1 VSKTEI
7 ARVSARP
14 KAPAAA
20 LPPELAEPVVV
31 KPGEL
36 VAHAYALVQ
45 DERGGWHALHLEG
58 VSAEKITRMEPN
70 RRPEPGMF
78 AVSRIKIAVE
88 DRLRLMLR
96 DQARISREAKAKG
109 EQQP

>member
-1 VSKTEI
+1 MSKPEM
-7 ARVSARP
+7 ARPSARA
-14 KAPAAA
+14 KAPEPAS
-20 LPPELAEPVVV
+20 AEPVVV

-58 VSAEKITRMEPN
+58 VSAQKIKRMEPN

-96 DQARISREAKAKG
+96 DQGRASRERKAK
-109 EQQP
+109 EAQQP